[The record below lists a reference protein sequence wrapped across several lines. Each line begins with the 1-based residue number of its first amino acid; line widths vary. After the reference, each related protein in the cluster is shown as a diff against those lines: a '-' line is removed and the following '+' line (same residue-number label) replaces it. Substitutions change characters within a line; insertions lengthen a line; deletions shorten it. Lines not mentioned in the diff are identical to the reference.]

1 MIDGTEVRGWWGT
14 DKEIMGTE
22 RLGQEGDSGR
32 GGGKPDGGMIRG
44 RDGGGEEV
52 HSEVGLS
59 SGAPPLLP
67 AGQFSPAPRRGAAGV
82 ERPQAPHLLQGPPE
96 SS

>member
-14 DKEIMGTE
+14 DKEITGTE

-44 RDGGGEEV
+44 RDGGGEDEEKRGRE
-52 HSEVGLS
+52 SRAERMN
-59 SGAPPLLP
+59 
-67 AGQFSPAPRRGAAGV
+67 GQIGRG
-82 ERPQAPHLLQGPPE
+82 
-96 SS
+96 